1 MNKKYANSLLNDDNV
16 GTYTYNYINFNFGVG
31 TSYTKE
37 HLEALSVDLQTFL
50 ATKKKLSIKKIRLI
64 LRSIFVIE
72 GKSHRGGTG
81 LPYKYYKNI
90 LPSPVPPNE
99 RVRIYT
105 IKKHIDIED
114 IKKELGL
121 MDSDLSIEHLV
132 EARINKL
139 LNGID
144 EAEKEVLLEGLI

>member
-1 MNKKYANSLLNDDNV
+1 M
-16 GTYTYNYINFNFGVG
+16 FGVG
-31 TSYTKE
+31 TSYTEE
-37 HLEALSVDLQTFL
+37 HLNALTVDLQTFL
-50 ATKKKLSIKKIRLI
+50 ATKKKLTIKKIRLI

-72 GKSHRGGTG
+72 CNRFRGVPG

-90 LPSPVPPNE
+90 LPSPVTSE
-99 RVRIYT
+99 KMIRVYT
-105 IKKHIDIED
+105 IKKHIDVED

-139 LNGID
+139 LNTID
-144 EAEKEVLLEGLI
+144 ETDKEVLLKGLI